1 MRFIPITP
9 AQRDDMLRAV
19 GVSSVDDLFGV
30 IPEDVRL
37 SRPLDVPD
45 GVSELE
51 LLRHLRQLS
60 DRDLDSSRVV
70 SFLGAGCYDHFVPS
84 IVDAVVSKPE
94 FFTAY
99 TPYQPEISQGT
110 LQAIFEYQSMICQ
123 LTGMDV
129 SNASMYD
136 GATAMAE
143 AAHLAASV
151 TKRRRVVVA
160 DTVHPEWIE
169 TLRTYALS
177 GTLEVALAA
186 SRGGRV
192 DVEALAE
199 AAAEAAAVIV
209 ADPNF
214 FGNLEDLTAV
224 GRIAKNAGALF
235 VVAMNPML
243 AGVLAPPSEYGA
255 DVVVG
260 EGQPLGNAMS
270 FGGPGFGFFA
280 CRSDYLRRMPG
291 RIVGRTVD
299 VDGRAAFVLTM
310 QTREQHIRR
319 EKATSNICSNQALC
333 ALAASVHLA
342 SLGPAGLA
350 DVGRACVSKAH
361 YMYDRLVATG
371 RFSPAFPDTAFADE
385 FALAYDG
392 NAREMQEAMLERGFL
407 AGLELSRFSSELS
420 GIVLF
425 AVTEKRTREEIDRFV
440 EEVSSL

>member
-9 AQRDDMLRAV
+9 AQRDEMLRVV
-19 GVSSVDDLFGV
+19 GVASADELFDV
-30 IPEDVRL
+30 VPDSVRL
-37 SRPLDVPD
+37 DRPLALPS
-45 GVSELE
+45 GITEMELVRE
-51 LLRHLRQLS
+51 LAGLS
-60 DRDLDSSRVV
+60 DRDLDASRVV
-70 SFLGAGCYDHFVPS
+70 SFLGAGCYDHFIPS

-110 LQAIFEYQSMICQ
+110 LQAIFEYQSMICA

-136 GATAMAE
+136 GATAMVE
-143 AAHLAASV
+143 AAYLASTA
-151 TKRRRVVVA
+151 TKRGRVIVA
-160 DTVHPEWIE
+160 DTVHPEWLE
-169 TLRTYALS
+169 TMRTYALA
-177 GTLEVALAA
+177 GTLEIATAA
-186 SRGGRV
+186 SRGGV
-192 DVEALAE
+192 IDVEALAE
-199 AAAEAAAVIV
+199 TVSDAAAVIV

-214 FGNLEDLTAV
+214 YGNLEDLAAI
-224 GRIAKNAGALF
+224 GRVAHDAGALF
-235 VVAMNPML
+235 VVAVNPML
-243 AGVLAPPSEYGA
+243 SGVLAPPADYGA

-280 CRSDYLRRMPG
+280 CRDQFLRRMPG

-299 VDGRAAFVLTM
+299 VDGRPAFVLTM

-333 ALAASVHLA
+333 ALAASVYLS
-342 SLGPAGLA
+342 SLGPQGLA
-350 DVGRACVSKAH
+350 EVGRACVAKAH
-361 YMYDRLVATG
+361 YLHDRLIETG
-371 RFSPAFPDTAFADE
+371 RFTPAYPDASFAHE

-392 NAREMQEAMLERGFL
+392 NAHEMQETMLERGFL
-407 AGLELSRFSSELS
+407 AGVELSRFSAELS

-425 AVTEKRTREEIDRFV
+425 AVTEKRTREEMDRFV
-440 EEVSSL
+440 GEVASL